1 MSGMDSNRRSVQ
13 SSAVTEWNDGKVR
26 SLSDLLAG
34 EEPLLIQV
42 ADRALTMTMRIPGDD
57 FELAVN
63 SRRVVPTEVT
73 FRLIGEKFIR
83 SKLWP
88 LRWLRRS

>member
-26 SLSDLLAG
+26 SLNDSLAG

-42 ADRALTMTMRIPGDD
+42 ADQSTYHDHANP
-57 FELAVN
+57 
-63 SRRVVPTEVT
+63 RR
-73 FRLIGEKFIR
+73 
-83 SKLWP
+83 
-88 LRWLRRS
+88 

>member
-13 SSAVTEWNDGKVR
+13 CSAMTEWNDGKVR
-26 SLSDLLAG
+26 SLNDSLAG

-42 ADRALTMTMRIPGDD
+42 ADRALTITKRNPGDD

-73 FRLIGEKFIR
+73 FRLIGEEFIR

-88 LRWLRRS
+88 FTWLRRS

>member
-1 MSGMDSNRRSVQ
+1 M
-13 SSAVTEWNDGKVR
+13 TEWNDGQVR
-26 SLSDLLAG
+26 SLNDSLAG

-42 ADRALTMTMRIPGDD
+42 ADRALTITKRIPGVD

-73 FRLIGEKFIR
+73 FRLIGEEFIR
-83 SKLWP
+83 SKFWP